1 MSAHAT
7 NDLPLTC
14 HKSQPTDTI
23 THLTASAER
32 DAEGWLR
39 FRYVIHGAID
49 RIALPVRAAP
59 QQTDDLWHHTCFEA
73 FIAAEDHPAYLECN
87 FSPSTAWATY
97 SFSRF
102 RTGMTTIV
110 PLEPPH
116 ITLKAEHDRLVLEAR
131 VHLGDFTARS
141 LRIGLTTVI
150 EDKAGKL
157 SYWALRHPLAK
168 PEFHHRGGFILRLA
182 APSVRI

>member
-1 MSAHAT
+1 M
-7 NDLPLTC
+7 
-14 HKSQPTDTI
+14 I
-23 THLTASAER
+23 ERFTAGVER
-32 DAEGWLR
+32 DMQGGLR
-39 FRYVIHGAID
+39 FRYVVEGPID
-49 RIALPVRAAP
+49 RIALPVRVASR
-59 QQTDDLWHHTCFEA
+59 QTDDLWHHTCFEA
-73 FIAAEDHPAYLECN
+73 FMTAEDHPAYLECN

-110 PLEPPH
+110 PLAPPH
-116 ITLKAEHDRLVLEAR
+116 ITLKVEHDRLVLEAR